1 VKAIAAQEIFW
12 WVSGP
17 CTSATWI
24 RRGGPSR
31 AEQLTFIHAL
41 TWNSTLTHE
50 EEKMADI
57 EAELNAAGKELDK
70 VRHAYRIYPRRCDY

>member
-1 VKAIAAQEIFW
+1 MHACNMDSPRGSQPSLAAYLHPRLDLE
-12 WVSGP
+12 
-17 CTSATWI
+17 
-24 RRGGPSR
+24 
-31 AEQLTFIHAL
+31 LD
-41 TWNSTLTHE
+41 THTRE